1 MSDCLIVGGGV
12 IGLSLAYE
20 LAGHGLQVRLIDAGQ
35 PGREASWAGA
45 GILPPAWSASDDPL
59 EQLTALSNA
68 LHTQW
73 SADLLQA
80 TGNDNGFRRSGAI
93 YLARDADEAGRLSEF
108 AALAES
114 RGITTQRLSAAS
126 LFELEAS
133 LLPRGTLDAAYHVP
147 AECQIRNPRHLKA
160 LVVACAQRGVEISPG
175 VAAEDFDIRGDR
187 VSGVRTNRGL
197 LRADAV
203 CITTGAWTAALM
215 KKLGVAPHIKPIRGQ
230 MVLLS
235 TARPV
240 LSRIINEGSRYL
252 VPRVDG
258 RLLVGSTEDDV
269 GFDRGTTAAGVAG
282 LLDFALSLVGDL
294 DSATIERTWAGLRP
308 ATSDGRPY
316 LGALPGVEN
325 AFVAAGHF
333 RSGLQLSTGTAV
345 VISQLIRG
353 EQPQID
359 LSMFRL
365 DRDVSPSET
374 SILAARAASEAPLA
388 QMKTVR

>member
-45 GILPPAWSASDDPL
+45 GILPPAWPGSDDPL
-59 EQLTALSNA
+59 EQLTALSNT
-68 LHTQW
+68 LHAQW
-73 SADLLQA
+73 SAELLEA
-80 TGNDNGFRRSGAI
+80 TGNDNGFRRCGGI
-93 YLARDADEAGRLSEF
+93 YLARDADEAHRLSQF

-114 RGITTQRLSAAS
+114 RGITAQRLSAAS
-126 LFELEAS
+126 LVELEPS
-133 LLPRGTLDAAYHVP
+133 LLPQGAVEAAYHLP
-147 AECQIRNPRHLKA
+147 GECQIRNPRHLKA
-160 LVVACAQRGVEISPG
+160 LLIACGQRGVEISPG
-175 VAAEDFDIRGDR
+175 VSAEDFEIRGDR
-187 VSGVRTNRGL
+187 ISGVRTNRGL

-203 CITTGAWTAALM
+203 CITAGAWTAALM
-215 KKLGVAPHIKPIRGQ
+215 KKMGFAPRLKPIRGQ
-230 MVLLS
+230 IVLLS

-240 LSRIINEGSRYL
+240 VSRIINEGSRYL
-252 VPRVDG
+252 VPRADG

-282 LLDFALSLVGDL
+282 LLDFALNLVGDL
-294 DSATIERTWAGLRP
+294 SSATIERTWAGLRP
-308 ATSDGRPY
+308 STSDGRPY
-316 LGALPGVEN
+316 IGPLPGLEN

-345 VISQLIRG
+345 VVSQLIRG

-359 LSMFRL
+359 LSIFRA
-365 DRDVSPSET
+365 DRDTKSADNPIS
-374 SILAARAASEAPLA
+374 APRPARKAPLH
-388 QMKTVR
+388 

>member
-45 GILPPAWSASDDPL
+45 GILPPAWSDSDNPL

-68 LHTQW
+68 LHAQW
-73 SADLLQA
+73 SADLLKT

-93 YLARDADEAGRLSEF
+93 YLARDADEAHRLAQF
-108 AALAES
+108 ATLAES
-114 RGITTQRLSAAS
+114 RGITAQRLSAAS
-126 LFELEAS
+126 LVELEAS
-133 LLPRGTLDAAYHVP
+133 LLPRGTLEAAYLVP
-147 AECQIRNPRHLKA
+147 DECQVRNPRHLKA

-175 VAAEDFDIRGDR
+175 VSAEDFDVRGER
-187 VSGVRTNRGL
+187 VNGVHTNRGL

-203 CITTGAWTAALM
+203 CVTTGAWTAALM
-215 KKLGVAPHIKPIRGQ
+215 KKLGVTPRIKPIRGQ

-240 LSRIINEGSRYL
+240 LSRIINEGRRYL

-308 ATSDGRPY
+308 ATSDGLPY
-316 LGALPGVEN
+316 LGALPGVDN

-345 VISQLIRG
+345 VMSQLIRG

-365 DRDVSPSET
+365 DRDVSPSGT
-374 SILAARAASEAPLA
+374 FILAARPAREAPLH
-388 QMKTVR
+388 

>member
-45 GILPPAWSASDDPL
+45 GILPPAWADADDPL
-59 EQLTALSNA
+59 EQLTALSNT
-68 LHTQW
+68 LHAQW
-73 SADLLQA
+73 SADLLKT

-93 YLARDADEAGRLSEF
+93 YLARDADEARRLSQF

-114 RGITTQRLSAAS
+114 RGIVAERLSAAS
-126 LFELEAS
+126 LVELEPS
-133 LLPRGTLDAAYHVP
+133 LLPRDMVEAAYHLP
-147 AECQIRNPRHLKA
+147 DECQLRNPRHLKA
-160 LVVACAQRGVEISPG
+160 LAVACAQRGVEILPG
-175 VAAEDFDIRGDR
+175 VSAEEFEVRGDR
-187 VSGVRTNRGL
+187 ISGVRTNRGL

-203 CITTGAWTAALM
+203 CITTGAWTTALL
-215 KKLGVAPHIKPIRGQ
+215 KKLGIAPRIKPIRGQ
-230 MVLLS
+230 IVLLS

-294 DSATIERTWAGLRP
+294 DAATIERTWAGLRP

-316 LGALPGVEN
+316 LGPLPGLEN

-345 VISQLIRG
+345 VMSQLIRG
-353 EQPQID
+353 EQPQVD
-359 LSMFRL
+359 LSIFRA
-365 DRDVSPSET
+365 DRDARPTDNSVSAPRPT
-374 SILAARAASEAPLA
+374 RKAPLH
-388 QMKTVR
+388 

>member
-20 LAGHGLQVRLIDAGQ
+20 LAGHGLKVRLIDAGQ

-45 GILPPAWSASDDPL
+45 GILPPAGVDSDDQL
-59 EQLTALSNA
+59 EQLTALSNS
-68 LHTQW
+68 LHAQW
-73 SADLLQA
+73 SADLLAA

-93 YLARDADEAGRLSEF
+93 YLARDAEEARRLDQF

-114 RGITTQRLSAAS
+114 RGINSERLSAAS
-126 LFELEAS
+126 LVELEAA
-133 LLPRGTLDAAYHVP
+133 LLPQGTVEAAYHVP
-147 AECQIRNPRHLKA
+147 DECQIRNPRHLKA
-160 LVVACAQRGVEISPG
+160 LLIACGQRGVEISPG
-175 VAAEDFDIRGDR
+175 VSAEDFETRGDR

-197 LRADAV
+197 LRAEAV
-203 CITTGAWTAALM
+203 CITSGAWSAALM
-215 KKLGVAPHIKPIRGQ
+215 KKLGVAPRIKPIRGQ

-235 TARPV
+235 TARPM

-252 VPRVDG
+252 VPRADC

-294 DSATIERTWAGLRP
+294 SSATIERTWAGLRP
-308 ATSDGRPY
+308 STSDGLPY
-316 LGALPGVEN
+316 LGPLPGLEN
-325 AFVAAGHF
+325 VYVAAGHF

-345 VISQLIRG
+345 VMSQWIRG
-353 EQPQID
+353 EQPQVD
-359 LSMFRL
+359 LSMFRA

-374 SILAARAASEAPLA
+374 SILAARPAREAPLH
-388 QMKTVR
+388 